1 MKVEIFFVYPI
12 MGIVNK
18 ESNLFRIV
26 DNDLKE
32 SLVVYL
38 MEEKNQY
45 NIYLMNTMTGSMNKI
60 FTAKD
65 LEEVDKFNNI
75 FIKNKEHIIKSKNC
89 LKKLKL
95 KRIFDKMY
103 T

>member
-75 FIKNKEHIIKSKNC
+75 CIKNKEHIIKRKDLENMKRYI
-89 LKKLKL
+89 LKV
-95 KRIFDKMY
+95 R
-103 T
+103 TV

>member
-1 MKVEIFFVYPI
+1 MKTEIFFVYPI

-38 MEEKNQY
+38 MERKKQY

-60 FTAKD
+60 FTAND
-65 LEEVDKFNNI
+65 LDEVDKFNNV
-75 FIKNKEHIIKSKNC
+75 FIKHKNNMIKRKDLGDIERYI
-89 LKKLKL
+89 LKI
-95 KRIFDKMY
+95 RN

>member
-26 DNDLKE
+26 DNNLKE

-75 FIKNKEHIIKSKNC
+75 FIQNKEHIIKRKDLENMERYI
-89 LKKLKL
+89 LKI
-95 KRIFDKMY
+95 RNI
-103 T
+103 

>member
-1 MKVEIFFVYPI
+1 MKMKVEIFFVYPI

-38 MEEKNQY
+38 MEEKDQY

-75 FIKNKEHIIKSKNC
+75 FIKNKEHIIKRKDLENMERYI
-89 LKKLKL
+89 LKV
-95 KRIFDKMY
+95 R
-103 T
+103 TV